1 VEFVMSSRRLRI
13 VHQSGYH
20 YADTVSASFNEARM
34 TPLTGE
40 GQLLIDHSLSVDPN
54 AAVLRYVDYWGA
66 EVAAF
71 DVQSPHRQLEVIAE
85 SLVDTAP
92 EPPLPEGVGWKDLA
106 DDAVLDRW
114 CEFLTSTGYVDDP
127 LADEARAG
135 LVDEL
140 RSLARPSDAI
150 KRSVELV
157 RERIAYTPGVTTVS
171 TTAAEAWQAQHGVCQ
186 DFTHAMLSL
195 LRSVGIPAR
204 YVSGYLHTEADSLG
218 ETVLGESHAWVEAW
232 DGAWHAFDPT
242 NDRRVG
248 AAHVLVARGRDY
260 ADVPPLKGIYA
271 GGPSEAL
278 GVRVEITQLPR

>member
-1 VEFVMSSRRLRI
+1 MDFVMSSRRLRI
-13 VHQSGYH
+13 VHHSGYH

-71 DVQSPHRQLEVIAE
+71 DVQSPHRQLEVVAE

-92 EPPLPEGVGWKDLA
+92 APEAPLGAAWSDLGE
-106 DDAVLDRW
+106 DLVLDRW
-114 CEFLTSTGYVDDP
+114 CEFLTMTGYVDDP
-127 LADEARAG
+127 LKDPARAPLVEQLRG
-135 LVDEL
+135 LATPG
-140 RSLARPSDAI
+140 RAI
-150 KRSVELV
+150 ERSVELV
-157 RERIAYTPGVTTVS
+157 RDRISYTPGVTTVS
-171 TTAAEAWQAQHGVCQ
+171 TTAAEAWQAGHGVCQ

-195 LRSVGIPAR
+195 LRAVGIPAR
-204 YVSGYLHTEADSLG
+204 YVSGYLHTEDDSLG

-232 DGAWHAFDPT
+232 DGGWHAYDPT

>member
-1 VEFVMSSRRLRI
+1 MASRRLRI
-13 VHQSGYH
+13 VHHSGYH
-20 YADTVSASFNEARM
+20 YADTVTASFNEARM
-34 TPLTGE
+34 TPLTGD
-40 GQLLIDHSLSVDPN
+40 GQLLIDHNLSVDPN

-71 DVQSPHRQLEVIAE
+71 DVQLPHTQLEVVAE

-92 EPPLPEGVGWKDLA
+92 EPELPTGVKWAELMTEP
-106 DDAVLDRW
+106 VLDRW
-114 CEFLTSTGYVDDP
+114 CEFLVTTGYVDDP
-127 LADEARAG
+127 RSDPARAG

-140 RSLARPSDAI
+140 RALPRPADAI
-150 KRSVELV
+150 RRSIDLV
-157 RERIAYTPGVTTVS
+157 RDQISYTPGVTTVS
-171 TTAAEAWQAQHGVCQ
+171 TTAGEAWTTGHGVCQ
-186 DFTHAMLSL
+186 DFTHAMLAL

-204 YVSGYLHTEADSLG
+204 YVSGYLHSEADSLG
-218 ETVLGESHAWVEAW
+218 DTVLGESHAWVEAW
-232 DGAWHAFDPT
+232 DGGWHAYDPT

-248 AAHVLVARGRDY
+248 ADHVLVARGRDY